1 MSENASIGKSVSNLV
16 DSITSSPYG
25 KAAIAAI
32 AVVFIGL
39 GGYMI
44 IKNLVGLLEG
54 FGGLVLIIIGIFLLS
69 LVA

>member
-1 MSENASIGKSVSNLV
+1 MSGVISSL
-16 DSITSSPYG
+16 DSITSSPYV
-25 KAAIAAI
+25 KIVIAILSIIFI
-32 AVVFIGL
+32 AL

-54 FGGLVLIIIGIFLLS
+54 FGGLILIIFGIFLLS

>member
-1 MSENASIGKSVSNLV
+1 MSEVISSL
-16 DSITSSPYG
+16 DSITSSPYV
-25 KAAIAAI
+25 KIVIAILSIIFI
-32 AVVFIGL
+32 AL

-54 FGGLVLIIIGIFLLS
+54 FGGLILIIFGIFLLS